1 MMTKSSWVI
10 FLTNSNVSY
19 SVWVKWTTYLYYGIL
34 WFGMNMVVT
43 TRMYHKMIQDEPTT
57 SDIDKIDLELK
68 GKKILA
74 E

>member
-1 MMTKSSWVI
+1 
-10 FLTNSNVSY
+10 
-19 SVWVKWTTYLYYGIL
+19 
-34 WFGMNMVVT
+34 MNMVVT
-43 TRMYHKMIQDEPTT
+43 TRMYHKMIQDEPTI

>member
-1 MMTKSSWVI
+1 
-10 FLTNSNVSY
+10 
-19 SVWVKWTTYLYYGIL
+19 
-34 WFGMNMVVT
+34 MNMVVT

>member
-1 MMTKSSWVI
+1 
-10 FLTNSNVSY
+10 
-19 SVWVKWTTYLYYGIL
+19 
-34 WFGMNMVVT
+34 MNMVVT
-43 TRMYHKMIQDEPTT
+43 TRMYHKMIQDEPAI